1 MKSRFLLSSLNKGL
15 LLQLYYCNSKLIAD
29 CQLHDDESSS
39 KYLLFFAVT
48 AVSGFQIAPNGPAS
62 RIVAESST
70 LIGPKSFQL
79 FTSSPTSE
87 SETSDSATESNNVQG
102 ILDEFHASNLPF
114 RIVVIGNGAILETTS
129 KLGRKCL

>member
-1 MKSRFLLSSLNKGL
+1 MMKAAAS
-15 LLQLYYCNSKLIAD
+15 
-29 CQLHDDESSS
+29 
-39 KYLLFFAVT
+39 LLFFAVT
-48 AVSGFQIAPNGPAS
+48 AVSGFQIAPNGPAR

-79 FTSSPTSE
+79 FASSPTSE
-87 SETSDSATESNNVQG
+87 SETSDSATESKAQG